1 MEDYSISRDSY
12 QKLYQDFLHPNP
24 NINNQAVYILKHEF
38 PLQFMQ
44 TLLKNLNN
52 EDIVLRR
59 KSILALGEYGE
70 ESFNNIVQLYLKTN
84 NRIIKVSCLKSIIKC
99 LINYDLK
106 NISEE
111 VMSVLN
117 LAMNED
123 HPEIILSAI
132 SLLKLLGLQGRS
144 ILMKMSKDK
153 DLLKAKASVSVLME
167 INEPLVDIHLKE
179 LLNDESIDP
188 MIKDSIF
195 LDRDKIKTS
204 FMV

>member
-1 MEDYSISRDSY
+1 MEDYSSSRNRY
-12 QKLYQDFLHPNP
+12 QELYKDFLHPNP
-24 NINNQAVYILKHEF
+24 NINNQAVSKLKFEF
-38 PLQFMQ
+38 PSQFMRM
-44 TLLKNLNN
+44 LLNNLNN

-70 ESFNNIVQLYLKTN
+70 KSFEGIVQLYLNTN
-84 NRIIKVSCLKSIIKC
+84 NKIIKVSCLKSIIKGI
-99 LINYDLK
+99 INYDLK
-106 NISEE
+106 NVSEE
-111 VMSVLN
+111 VMSIVN
-117 LAMNED
+117 LAINED
-123 HPEIILSAI
+123 YPEITLSVI

-188 MIKDSIF
+188 MIRDSIF
-195 LDRDKIKTS
+195 HR
-204 FMV
+204 

>member
-1 MEDYSISRDSY
+1 MEDYSISRNSY

-24 NINNQAVYILKHEF
+24 NINNQAASRLKHEF
-38 PLQFMQ
+38 PSQFMRM
-44 TLLKNLNN
+44 LLNNLNN

-70 ESFNNIVQLYLKTN
+70 ESFNDIVHLYLNTN
-84 NRIIKVSCLKSIIKC
+84 NKIIKVSCLKSIIKGVV
-99 LINYDLK
+99 NYDLK
-106 NISEE
+106 NASEE
-111 VMSVLN
+111 VMSIVN
-117 LAMNED
+117 LAINED
-123 HPEIILSAI
+123 YPEIILSVI
-132 SLLKLLGLQGRS
+132 SLLKLLGLQGIS

-188 MIKDSIF
+188 MIRDSI
-195 LDRDKIKTS
+195 S
-204 FMV
+204 HG